1 MPRVFQ
7 NEAAMETATTVAI
20 HGRETQ
26 IGTLPIKSE
35 IMNFTPTK
43 IRRMEIPVR
52 SLPRPDRALLRV
64 RAG

>member
-7 NEAAMETATTVAI
+7 SEAAMETPTTVAI
-20 HGRETQ
+20 NGRETQ
-26 IGTLPIKSE
+26 IGPLPTKSE
-35 IMNFTPTK
+35 IMNFTPSK
-43 IRRMEIPVR
+43 IRRMVSPVR